1 LNIVDIR
8 IYPYYALNLKPL
20 TMFCSNC
27 GTQIDDKAV
36 VCTKC
41 GVPTHNFKAQAAAVQ
56 NPGVPAEGYDWL
68 TTLLLCLF
76 VGGLGIHSFYTKK
89 TGIAIAQLFTL
100 GGCGIWAL
108 VDLIMI
114 IVGSF
119 KDGQGRLLVRK

>member
-1 LNIVDIR
+1 MCEIF
-8 IYPYYALNLKPL
+8 KPI

-36 VCTKC
+36 VCVKC
-41 GVPTHNFKAQAAAVQ
+41 GAPTTNFTSHSAARAQNA
-56 NPGVPAEGYDWL
+56 GVAAEGYDWL
-68 TTLLLCLF
+68 TTLLLCFF

-89 TGIAIAQLFTL
+89 TGIGIAQLFTL

-114 IVGSF
+114 ITENF
-119 KDGQGRLLVRK
+119 KDGEGRPLVRK

>member
-1 LNIVDIR
+1 
-8 IYPYYALNLKPL
+8 
-20 TMFCSNC
+20 MFCSNC

-36 VCTKC
+36 VCVKC
-41 GVPTHNFKAQAAAVQ
+41 GAPTSNFTTQAVAGVL

-114 IVGSF
+114 IIGSF
-119 KDGQGRLLVRK
+119 KDGQGRPLVRK

>member
-1 LNIVDIR
+1 
-8 IYPYYALNLKPL
+8 
-20 TMFCSNC
+20 MFCSNC

-36 VCTKC
+36 VCIKC
-41 GVPTHNFKAQAAAVQ
+41 GAPTPNFASQSAARVQ
-56 NPGVPAEGYDWL
+56 NAGAAAEGYDWL
-68 TTLLLCLF
+68 TTLLLCFF

-114 IVGSF
+114 ITENF
-119 KDGQGRLLVRK
+119 KDGQGRPLVRK